1 MKKLFLCLSVAALIF
16 TACSDDDD
24 DNGGNVFEGN
34 QLQGD
39 FTEDVS
45 LDASV
50 EYSLVSTVRVKSG
63 ATLTIP
69 AGTVIKAQGGSTAF
83 FQYILVEQGGK
94 IMAEG
99 TAQKPIRLTSSVS
112 SPAAGDW
119 GGLIINGYAPISG
132 ASAGTTAATEIEN
145 NKSYGGTNANDNS
158 GVLRYVTIEY
168 AGANQTQ
175 EIEHNGLTLNAVGS
189 GTVIENIYVL
199 SSADDGIEFFGGSV
213 NVTNLLVVNS
223 DDDMFDCTQG
233 WTGTLKNAYGI
244 WLPGFTSTETDP
256 RGVEAD
262 GNFDGNGPTHVGQ
275 SDFTMQDITIVN
287 NSTYTM
293 NDVIKIRRGA
303 KATITNALA
312 VNGTTGDGIDLT
324 DGRGDANSATSI
336 NLTITNVTYAS
347 GGVAIRQPSTPIST
361 VTVGSGNNGATTS
374 VFNWTGFSFPSL

>member
-50 EYSLVSTVRVKSG
+50 EYSLVGTVRVKSG

-69 AGTVIKAQGGSTAF
+69 AGTVIKAKSGATAF
-83 FQYILVEQGGK
+83 SQYILIEQGGK

-99 TAQKPIRLTSSVS
+99 TASKPIRFTSGAA
-112 SPAAGDW
+112 SPKQADW

-132 ASAGTTAATEIEN
+132 ESAGTTAATEIEN
-145 NKSYGGTNANDNS
+145 SKPYGGTNANDNS
-158 GVLRYVTIEY
+158 GVIKYVILEY
-168 AGANQTQ
+168 TGAQSN
-175 EIEHNGLTLNAVGS
+175 ENIEHNGLTLNAVGN
-189 GTVIENIYVL
+189 GTVIENIYVV

-223 DDDMFDCTQG
+223 EDDMFDCTQG

-244 WLPGFTSTETDP
+244 WLAGYTSTEGDP
-256 RGVEAD
+256 RGIEAD
-262 GNFDGNGPTHVGQ
+262 GNFDGLYPTHIGQ
-275 SDFTMQDITIVN
+275 SNFRMEDITIVN
-287 NSTYTM
+287 NSSFTM
-293 NDVIKIRRGA
+293 TDVVKIRRGA
-303 KATITNALA
+303 TATITNALA
-312 VNGTTGDGIDLT
+312 KNGTAGDGIDLT
-324 DGRGDANSATSI
+324 DGNGAANSATSI
-336 NLTITNVTYAS
+336 NMTITNVTYAGS
-347 GGVAIRQPSTPIST
+347 GVQIHQPATPIST
-361 VTVGSGNNGATTS
+361 ITVGSGNTGANTS
-374 VFNWTGFSFPSL
+374 VFGWTGFSFPSN